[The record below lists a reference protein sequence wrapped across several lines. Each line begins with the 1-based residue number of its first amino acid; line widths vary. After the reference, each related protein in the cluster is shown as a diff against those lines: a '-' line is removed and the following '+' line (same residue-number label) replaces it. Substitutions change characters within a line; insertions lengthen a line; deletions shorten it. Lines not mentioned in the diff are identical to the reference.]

1 MKSMT
6 LRCRLP
12 ISKNKLMEILAKHL
26 IEPESTLNKLRGQ
39 TQANQGKTRDKSS
52 IYKIIWLTNKFSK
65 RTFYNRISR
74 LTIFKISE
82 TSTTGTI
89 MTIYKINQEAY
100 LANKFC
106 IRMKRQDNL
115 VRSRMW
121 YIMQAK
127 IINWTLKLMMAIE
140 VHRFWI
146 NLIMITKKLISCS
159 LSFSNQWTLAII

>member
-1 MKSMT
+1 LDWIRILSKRKRMETAISLWINTILNLIWLKKFQEIMKSMT

-52 IYKIIWLTNKFSK
+52 IYKTIWLTNKFSK

-89 MTIYKINQEAY
+89 MTINKINQEVF

-106 IRMKRQDNL
+106 IRMKRQDSL

-121 YIMQAK
+121 CIMQAK
-127 IINWTLKLMMAIE
+127 IIN
-140 VHRFWI
+140 
-146 NLIMITKKLISCS
+146 
-159 LSFSNQWTLAII
+159 